1 MEEQWNYEDKREE
14 GKMNRLKPIHGILL
28 FIVVMVSFY
37 TVIAWAQMKWGMYG
51 LALTE
56 LYLLALALGGAKLLK
71 VPFKEGFPVQR
82 PRWQKVFAVLLCW
95 IASYSAV
102 IPLTMIVAYFFPRE
116 IFFVSGSLNDFMA
129 TVPLALSVFISCV
142 MPAVCEEAVHRGFIL
157 KSFQSRIKGKW
168 TLVVLMG
175 LLFGLFHGN
184 LWRFLPT
191 ALLGAALTY
200 LMVETENMIY
210 PAIFHF
216 INNFFPTLLSG
227 MATAAGGGPD
237 TQAVTQSL
245 MENGLPL
252 SFLGI
257 YIGMGCVAP
266 FCFYTAAYLL
276 RRGVPGKEQRYFTS
290 NKILVLLVVLTVIPI
305 VLGGTLLFLGI
316 FDMLM
321 NGSGESVIYQNG
333 YLIWQA
339 LEIFIR

>member
-1 MEEQWNYEDKREE
+1 MEEQWNYEDRREE
-14 GKMNRLKPIHGILL
+14 GENSRLKPIHGILL

-37 TVIAWAQMKWGMYG
+37 TIIAWAQMKWGMYG
-51 LALTE
+51 LAMTE
-56 LYLLALALGGAKLLK
+56 LYLLALALSGAKFLK
-71 VPFKEGFPVQR
+71 VPFKEVFPVKR
-82 PRWQKVFAVLLCW
+82 PQWQKVFAVLLCW
-95 IASYSAV
+95 IASYSVV

-116 IFFVSGSLNDFMA
+116 MFSVSGSLNDFMA
-129 TVPLALSVFISCV
+129 SVPLAVSVFISCV

-157 KSFQSRIKGKW
+157 KSFQSRIQGKW
-168 TLVVLMG
+168 ILVMLMG

-210 PAIFHF
+210 PALFHF

-227 MATAAGGGPD
+227 ITGLAGGGAD

-245 MENGLPL
+245 AENGLPV
-252 SFLGI
+252 SFLGV
-257 YIGMGCVAP
+257 YIGMACLAP

-276 RRGVPGKEQRYFTS
+276 RLGVPGKTQRYFTS
-290 NKILVLLVVLTVIPI
+290 NKMMVLLIILTVIPI
-305 VLGGTLLFLGI
+305 VLGGFLLFYGVI
-316 FDMLM
+316 EMLM
-321 NGSGESVIYQNG
+321 RGSGDPVFYQNG

-339 LEIFIR
+339 LGIFIR

>member
-1 MEEQWNYEDKREE
+1 MEEQWNYKDRREE
-14 GKMNRLKPIHGILL
+14 GGNSHLKPIHGILL

-37 TVIAWAQMKWGMYG
+37 TIIAWAELKWGMYG

-71 VPFKEGFPVQR
+71 VPFKEVFPVQR

-142 MPAVCEEAVHRGFIL
+142 MPAVCEEAFHRGFIL

-175 LLFGLFHGN
+175 VLFGLFHGN

-210 PAIFHF
+210 PALFHF

-227 MATAAGGGPD
+227 LTGLAGGGTD

-252 SFLGI
+252 SFLGV

-290 NKILVLLVVLTVIPI
+290 NKVLALLVVLTVIPI
-305 VLGGTLLFLGI
+305 VLGGALLFLGI

-321 NGSGESVIYQNG
+321 NGQGESVIYQNG

-339 LEIFIR
+339 LGIFIR